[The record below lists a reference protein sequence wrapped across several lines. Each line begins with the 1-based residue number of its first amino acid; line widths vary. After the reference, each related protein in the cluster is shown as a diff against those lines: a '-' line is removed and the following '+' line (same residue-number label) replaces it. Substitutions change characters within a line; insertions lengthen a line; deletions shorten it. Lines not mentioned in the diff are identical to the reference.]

1 MSARTDRKE
10 EPTPIWHE
18 CNKKV
23 NNTILQNFILKKN
36 YLKNCIN
43 EIIKND
49 NS

>member
-18 CNKKV
+18 YNKKV

-36 YLKNCIN
+36 YLKIASM
-43 EIIKND
+43 K
-49 NS
+49 